1 MKTMD
6 LTVKNL
12 SKQFVDFKLDNI
24 SFELPR
30 GSVMGLIGPNGS
42 GKTTTIKLILNMLKK
57 NQGKIEILGYDN
69 IKEEQIANDWKF
81 KQIVIPFDEKKGI
94 YCTLGYEVI
103 FERKK

>member
-1 MKTMD
+1 MKKRED
-6 LTVKNL
+6 NGFNSKNL

-57 NQGKIEILGYDN
+57 IRGK
-69 IKEEQIANDWKF
+69 
-81 KQIVIPFDEKKGI
+81 
-94 YCTLGYEVI
+94 
-103 FERKK
+103 

>member
-42 GKTTTIKLILNMLKK
+42 GKLR
-57 NQGKIEILGYDN
+57 Q
-69 IKEEQIANDWKF
+69 
-81 KQIVIPFDEKKGI
+81 
-94 YCTLGYEVI
+94 
-103 FERKK
+103 

>member
-1 MKTMD
+1 MD

-57 NQGKIEILGYDN
+57 NQVKKLQNRMKTAAPSVKITY
-69 IKEEQIANDWKF
+69 
-81 KQIVIPFDEKKGI
+81 KKKI
-94 YCTLGYEVI
+94 TVR
-103 FERKK
+103 F

>member
-1 MKTMD
+1 MD

-69 IKEEQIANDWKF
+69 IKEEQIAKENLG
-81 KQIVIPFDEKKGI
+81 IVFDSNYFVDEWNMKMVEKAKG
-94 YCTLGYEVI
+94 
-103 FERKK
+103 

>member
-1 MKTMD
+1 MIYLERNIGEKRED
-6 LTVKNL
+6 NGFNSKNL

-57 NQGKIEILGYDN
+57 SGENRNFRI
-69 IKEEQIANDWKF
+69 
-81 KQIVIPFDEKKGI
+81 
-94 YCTLGYEVI
+94 
-103 FERKK
+103 

>member
-42 GKTTTIKLILNMLKK
+42 GKTTTIKLILK
-57 NQGKIEILGYDN
+57 Y
-69 IKEEQIANDWKF
+69 
-81 KQIVIPFDEKKGI
+81 VEKKSGENRNFRI
-94 YCTLGYEVI
+94 
-103 FERKK
+103 

>member
-30 GSVMGLIGPNGS
+30 GSVMGLIGPNVPRY
-42 GKTTTIKLILNMLKK
+42 ILK
-57 NQGKIEILGYDN
+57 
-69 IKEEQIANDWKF
+69 A
-81 KQIVIPFDEKKGI
+81 
-94 YCTLGYEVI
+94 
-103 FERKK
+103 